1 MNIKTLLT
9 EKYLNPKDGKR
20 GMVDDEQNFEEVY
33 DDEAAED
40 LVENDEISP
49 EEEAFM
55 KGYNEQKDESKD
67 SSEGDEAYEKA
78 FEEESSK
85 K

>member
-1 MNIKTLLT
+1 MNIKTLCT
-9 EKYLNPKDGKR
+9 EKYLNPKIAKSS
-20 GMVDDEQNFEEVY
+20 MADDEQNFEEVY
-33 DDEAAED
+33 DDDATED

-55 KGYNEQKDESKD
+55 KGYNELKDDKKD